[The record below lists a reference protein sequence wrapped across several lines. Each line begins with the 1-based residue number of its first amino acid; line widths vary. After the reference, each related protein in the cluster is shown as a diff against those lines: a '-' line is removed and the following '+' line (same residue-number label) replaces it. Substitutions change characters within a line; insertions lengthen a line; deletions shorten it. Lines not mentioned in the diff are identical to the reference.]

1 MLVGQVGAILERLG
15 GQIQVV
21 QGRELTVQVTRWSLF
36 QQILQTKIWK
46 RKSCKRVEEA
56 EIAVKMPTCRQS
68 SDATY
73 NLFFSQASETKKS
86 VKKLIK
92 NIKMEKQKLEPVYYE
107 VKIRF
112 MPLSFE
118 WYFCT

>member
-1 MLVGQVGAILERLG
+1 MLVDQVEEILERLG
-15 GQIQVV
+15 GKIQVV
-21 QGRELTVQVTRWSLF
+21 QGRGPTVPVTRWSLF

-56 EIAVKMPTCRQS
+56 EIAVKMPACRQS

-73 NLFFSQASETKKS
+73 NLFFSQASETKKVS
-86 VKKLIK
+86 KTIK